1 MNKNIFLLT
10 VSVLYSNSIVANIND
25 VASKNILFII
35 CDDLRPELNCY
46 GNSMIVSPNI
56 DKLAENSVV
65 FNRAYCNIPVSGAS
79 RASIFTGLRPT
90 KSRFVSWNARVDK
103 DAPNAVTLQKRFKDA
118 GYITIANG
126 KVYHNQDEASKKYWD
141 KIFYPEE
148 SPHLWYQTDYN
159 KNLMKKKEENPK
171 LKRGLYYEY
180 SDCPDSLLVDWTIA
194 EKSISDLWD
203 LKSSDKPFLMSI
215 GFIRPHLPFIV
226 SQKYWDL
233 YDDEKITIPDNYVLK
248 EGNLIPKAAL
258 WNGGE
263 LSQYSGIRKRHLDM
277 ADAKKM
283 IHGYYASVSC
293 VDVQVGR
300 VLDALKKT
308 GLNKTTI
315 VVFIGDHGWNLGEH
329 GMWCKNTIL
338 NTSLRS
344 TLMISHPEYRKG
356 EKCNEIVE
364 FVDLY
369 PTICEMAGIEYP
381 LSMEGESILPLVV
394 YDTAKSKGYCVS
406 RWNNGFTL
414 IKDNYFYTEWRDK
427 QNMLVDNLLFDHIN
441 DSCENYNVVQ
451 KKEYYRTVKDLSEFL
466 NRHIGRDYL
475 K

>member
-10 VSVLYSNSIVANIND
+10 VSALCSNSIVANINY

-56 DKLAENSVV
+56 DELANNSVV

-118 GYITIANG
+118 GYVTIANG
-126 KVYHNQDEASKKYWD
+126 KVYHNQDEAPKKYWD
-141 KIFYPEE
+141 KVFYPEGA
-148 SPHLWYQTDYN
+148 PHLWYQTDYN
-159 KNLMKKKEENPK
+159 KNLMIQKENNPK

-180 SDCPDSLLVDWTIA
+180 SDNPDSLFVDWIIA
-194 EKSISDLWD
+194 EKSISDLKE
-203 LKSSDKPFLMSI
+203 LKKNGKPFFMSI

-226 SQKYWDL
+226 SEEYWKL
-233 YDDEKITIPDNYVLK
+233 YDEDSISIPDNYILK

-258 WNGGE
+258 LNGGE
-263 LSQYSGIRKRHLDM
+263 LSQYSGIKKRHLDIS
-277 ADAKKM
+277 DAKKM

-300 VLDALKKT
+300 VLDALKKM
-308 GLNKTTI
+308 GLDKNTI
-315 VVFIGDHGWNLGEH
+315 IVFIGDHGWNLGEH
-329 GMWCKNTIL
+329 GLWCKNTIL
-338 NTSLRS
+338 NSSLHS

-356 EKCNEIVE
+356 RKCNEIVE
-364 FVDLY
+364 FIDLY
-369 PTICEMAGIEYP
+369 PTMCDMAGVEYAS
-381 LSMEGESILPLVV
+381 SMEGESIFPLVKSEN
-394 YDTAKSKGYCVS
+394 ARSKGYCVS

-427 QNMLVDNLLFDHIN
+427 KNLLVDSLLFDHKN
-441 DSCENYNVVQ
+441 DSSENYNVVQ
-451 KKEYYRTVKDLSEFL
+451 KEEYSSIVNELSEFL
-466 NRHIGRDYL
+466 RKHIGKDYL

>member
-1 MNKNIFLLT
+1 M
-10 VSVLYSNSIVANIND
+10 Y
-25 VASKNILFII
+25 
-35 CDDLRPELNCY
+35 LN
-46 GNSMIVSPNI
+46 
-56 DKLAENSVV
+56 
-65 FNRAYCNIPVSGAS
+65 
-79 RASIFTGLRPT
+79 
-90 KSRFVSWNARVDK
+90 
-103 DAPNAVTLQKRFKDA
+103 
-118 GYITIANG
+118 
-126 KVYHNQDEASKKYWD
+126 
-141 KIFYPEE
+141 
-148 SPHLWYQTDYN
+148 
-159 KNLMKKKEENPK
+159 
-171 LKRGLYYEY
+171 
-180 SDCPDSLLVDWTIA
+180 
-194 EKSISDLWD
+194 
-203 LKSSDKPFLMSI
+203 
-215 GFIRPHLPFIV
+215 
-226 SQKYWDL
+226 
-233 YDDEKITIPDNYVLK
+233 DDEKITIPDNYVLK

-414 IKDNYFYTEWRDK
+414 IKDNYFYPEWRDK